1 MSGLGLLATAF
12 GSYASTLG
20 GLYKEQ
26 VEKERAA
33 QEKLAAEERQREWER
48 EKTAEERAFAID
60 MLQRKFDYEV
70 KLKSMENEW
79 EARNADIA
87 HQRALER
94 IGYAF
99 KLKLEED
106 ERAAQE
112 KLAAEER
119 QREWER
125 EKTAEER
132 AFAIDM
138 LQRKF
143 DYEVKLKSMENE
155 WEARNADIAHQRA
168 LERMDY
174 ASKLKLEED
183 ERRKQLERRDL
194 LARLAVGGGLGSG
207 KGVSD
212 MDPREFASVVKALS
226 DRVRYI
232 GEMASNANEEERPG
246 WLAMYNAA
254 LQDLDYFI
262 KNRELPKGSSF
273 GEGSFFVDPEVIV
286 NSLANE

>member
-26 VEKERAA
+26 IEKEQAA
-33 QEKLAAEERQREWER
+33 QGELAAEERQRAWER
-48 EKTAEERAFAID
+48 EKIADERQFTIEL
-60 MLQRKFDYEV
+60 LQRKFDYNV

-94 IGYAF
+94 IGYAS
-99 KLKLEED
+99 KLRLEE
-106 ERAAQE
+106 QE
-112 KLAAEER
+112 
-119 QREWER
+119 Q
-125 EKTAEER
+125 
-132 AFAIDM
+132 
-138 LQRKF
+138 
-143 DYEVKLKSMENE
+143 LKQMME
-155 WEARNADIAHQRA
+155 IG
-168 LERMDY
+168 L
-174 ASKLKLEED
+174 
-183 ERRKQLERRDL
+183 
-194 LARLAVGGGLGSG
+194 GGG
-207 KGVSD
+207 KGASD
-212 MDPREFASVVKALS
+212 WDPREFTSIVKALS

-232 GEMASNANEEERPG
+232 GEMANNANEEERPG

-262 KNRELPKGSSF
+262 KNRKLPAGSSF

>member
-26 VEKERAA
+26 VEKEQAA
-33 QEKLAAEERQREWER
+33 QEKLAAEERLRAWER
-48 EKTAEERAFAID
+48 EKTAGERQFTIEL
-60 MLQRKFDYEV
+60 LQRKFDYDV

-79 EARNADIA
+79 EAR
-87 HQRALER
+87 
-94 IGYAF
+94 
-99 KLKLEED
+99 K
-106 ERAAQE
+106 
-112 KLAAEER
+112 
-119 QREWER
+119 
-125 EKTAEER
+125 
-132 AFAIDM
+132 
-138 LQRKF
+138 
-143 DYEVKLKSMENE
+143 
-155 WEARNADIAHQRA
+155 ADIAHQRA

-174 ASKLKLEED
+174 ASKLKLEEQ
-183 ERRKQLERRDL
+183 EQLKQI
-194 LARLAVGGGLGSG
+194 GLGGG

-212 MDPREFASVVKALS
+212 MDSKEFAVVVKALS

-232 GEMASNANEEERPG
+232 SEMANNANEEERPG

-262 KNRELPKGSSF
+262 KNRKLPEGSSF
-273 GEGSFFVDPEVIV
+273 GKGSFFVDPEDIV